1 MKKRLIFVT
10 LLFACLLLS
19 GCGKE
24 SAKSIINKLEDKLD
38 KTDAYQVTGDLNI
51 YSNED
56 EYAYQVTVSYQKD
69 NQFRVLLKNK
79 TNNHEQII
87 LRNNDGVYVLTPS
100 LNKSFKFQSDWPFNS
115 SQSYI
120 LQPLLDDMKNEED
133 REFKKTDD
141 GYEFITK
148 VNYVSNKNLVKQKIV
163 FDKDLNFKSVEV
175 YDDSGNVSI
184 SMKFNKVDYKASFN
198 KNYFDLNNNM
208 EVARENLTEEQTVSE
223 MEDIIYPMYIP
234 ENTSL
239 ESQDKVDKETGER
252 VILTFS
258 GDNPFVFVQE
268 TSPVS
273 ADMTIT
279 PVDGE
284 PVLLASGIG
293 ALTDSSV
300 TWIDDNIEYYI
311 TASSLS
317 QEEMLSVVNSV
328 SVMPIGK

>member
-208 EVARENLTEEQTVSE
+208 EVAREDLTEEQTVSE

>member
-1 MKKRLIFVT
+1 MCVI
-10 LLFACLLLS
+10 
-19 GCGKE
+19 
-24 SAKSIINKLEDKLD
+24 
-38 KTDAYQVTGDLNI
+38 
-51 YSNED
+51 
-56 EYAYQVTVSYQKD
+56 
-69 NQFRVLLKNK
+69 
-79 TNNHEQII
+79 
-87 LRNNDGVYVLTPS
+87 VLTPS

-120 LQPLLDDMKNEED
+120 LQPLLDDMKNEEN

-208 EVARENLTEEQTVSE
+208 EVAREDLTEEQTVSE

-300 TWIDDNIEYYI
+300 AWIDDNIEYYI
-311 TASSLS
+311 TATSLS

>member
-10 LLFACLLLS
+10 MLFACLLLS

-133 REFKKTDD
+133 CEFKKTDD

-208 EVARENLTEEQTVSE
+208 EVAREDFTEEQTVSE